1 MDKDKSIITQVSAKI
16 ACDLTDKSLTTEQKV
31 DEFGLLFE
39 AITDIMFTKIYGDMT
54 IEEQAVTNV
63 ISAFDGATELTVKVR
78 GTQHGPLPEWL
89 LAACKRDGVTEV
101 YDNRDSLAQ
110 NPKRPWF
117 KAVNDKD
124 KAYWAPKK

>member
-39 AITDIMFTKIYGDMT
+39 AITDIMLTKIYGDLT
-54 IEEQAVTNV
+54 IEEQAVETAKQTFSGSVEVNV
-63 ISAFDGATELTVKVR
+63 RVK
-78 GTQHGPLPEWL
+78 GKQHGPLPEWL
-89 LAACKRDGVTEV
+89 IKACARDGVTEV
-101 YDNRDSLAQ
+101 YDNRADLAQ

-117 KAVNDKD
+117 KAVNDSN
-124 KAYWAPKK
+124 KAYWEPKK